1 MTLLRKSEKPYFSN
15 TNISDVSRNKSFWK
29 SVKPCFS
36 NKRSSFNKITPVEND
51 VIITN
56 GRVISKTMNTF
67 FINTTK
73 KLNLNPLNAIH
84 HGLFWLAL
92 RRGCTKYPPLPRV
105 KTSKIKNYLSM
116 KVSSQKCVSFAS
128 IVCLFLCLVCVK
140 WFDYDAISMTTP
152 CKLCKLDT
160 CLTKII

>member
-1 MTLLRKSEKPYFSN
+1 MTLLRKSQIPYFSN
-15 TNISDVSRNKSFWK
+15 THISDVSDNKSFWK

-36 NKRSSFNKITPVEND
+36 NKRSSSNKITPVEND

-92 RRGCTKYPPLPRV
+92 RRGCTKYPPLPRF

-116 KVSSQKCVSFAS
+116 KLSSQKCVSFAS
-128 IVCLFLCLVCVK
+128 IVCLFLCLVCV
-140 WFDYDAISMTTP
+140 T
-152 CKLCKLDT
+152 
-160 CLTKII
+160 